1 MTAVTHPPFGPRR
14 STVRAATWWGK
25 AWVRAVEESAYGEGE
40 LRLGR
45 SLSRSGTLGGITV
58 EPGSIVAAVPDRGEF
73 QSVRILVPVLDQR
86 DLRAFVEV
94 VAAES
99 GRIAALLVGELPH
112 LLVEHT
118 EESGVELLPYGGEL
132 DASCTCSAWTQPCP
146 HAVAV
151 LHQFAWLLDADP
163 LVLLLVRGLPR
174 EDLLASL
181 HELSLTAPDSANGDS
196 GVENQP
202 EQPDLE
208 AAAEAA
214 ARARRVLELLDDPRA
229 SVDHLF

>member
-14 STVRAATWWGK
+14 SNVRARTWWGK
-25 AWVRAVEESAYGEGE
+25 AWVRAVEESAYSEGE

-58 EPGSIVAAVPDRGEF
+58 EPGSLVAAVPDRGEF
-73 QSVRILVPVLDQR
+73 QSVQVLVPVLDQR
-86 DLRAFVEV
+86 DLHAFVEV

-99 GRIAALLVGELPH
+99 GRIAALLAGELPH
-112 LLVEHT
+112 TLVEHT

-132 DASCTCSAWTQPCP
+132 DSSCTCAAWTQPCP
-146 HAVAV
+146 HAIAV
-151 LHQFAWLLDADP
+151 LYQFAWLLDADP

-174 EDLLASL
+174 EELLAAL
-181 HELSLTAPDSANGDS
+181 HELSLTSPDGDDHDADEAAGS
-196 GVENQP
+196 
-202 EQPDLE
+202 EQPDLD

-214 ARARRVLELLDDPRA
+214 ARARRVLELLDDPGA
-229 SVDHLF
+229 PVDHLF